1 MRRPTASWLRMG
13 ALSKEA
19 RIRGAIHERANEISQ
34 RRRYIGLWEW
44 IAWGCLQRRPV
55 HVLFGETLI
64 DVFQVSRVLY
74 ERLAKGAAGE
84 GCGGNDGEV
93 VVGWGG
99 WRGWGAYVC
108 TYVRT

>member
-19 RIRGAIHERANEISQ
+19 KIRGAIHERANEISQ
-34 RRRYIGLWEW
+34 RRSYIGLWEW

-64 DVFQVSRVLY
+64 DVFQVSRVLSD
-74 ERLAKGAAGE
+74 RLAKGAARE

-99 WRGWGAYVC
+99 WRGGGAYVC